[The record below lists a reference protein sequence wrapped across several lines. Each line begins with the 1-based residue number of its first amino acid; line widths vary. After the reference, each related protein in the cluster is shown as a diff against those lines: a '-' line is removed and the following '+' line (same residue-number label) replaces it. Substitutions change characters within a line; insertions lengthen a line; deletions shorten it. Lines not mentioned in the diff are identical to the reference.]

1 MAIGDSYVSPAELKG
16 YLQFEGTFTGR
27 DEDLEDAALAAS
39 QQIDLC
45 CDRQFNKADEASE
58 RIYEVTPG
66 GRLVVDDFWTTDGL
80 IVNNGQPMVL
90 TDLDLRPRNGVVS
103 GQPGWPYTEIRGPL
117 SPGLIV
123 RVTAKW
129 GWDAIPGP
137 VVSAT
142 KILAAQLFHLSQ
154 APLGVAGFSQFGAQI
169 RVRDFPPQV
178 KRLLAPYDRNRLQV
192 G

>member
-1 MAIGDSYVSPAELKG
+1 MAIGDPYVSASELKG
-16 YLQFEGTFTGR
+16 YLQFEGGFTGR
-27 DEDLEDAALAAS
+27 DADLEDAVRAAS
-39 QQIDLC
+39 EQVDLC
-45 CDRQFNKADEASE
+45 CDRQFNKATTATA

-66 GRLVVDDFWTTDGL
+66 ARIRVDDFWTTDGL
-80 IVNNGQPMVL
+80 IVDGGSSIAL
-90 TDLDLRPRNGVVS
+90 ADLSLRPRNGIVS
-103 GQPGWPYTEIRGPL
+103 GRPGWPYYEIRGPL
-117 SPGLIV
+117 SPGSEV
-123 RVTAKW
+123 TVTAKW
-129 GWDAIPGP
+129 GWNAVPDP

-142 KILAAQLFHLSQ
+142 KILAAQLFHLAQ